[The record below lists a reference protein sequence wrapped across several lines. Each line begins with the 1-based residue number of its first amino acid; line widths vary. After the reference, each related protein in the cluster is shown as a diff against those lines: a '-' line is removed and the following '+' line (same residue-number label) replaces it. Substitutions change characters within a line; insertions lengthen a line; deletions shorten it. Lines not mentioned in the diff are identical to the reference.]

1 MEFHISRRVREKYG
15 LDETLFAFNGSAI
28 FLNLQ
33 AVKRFADKLNR
44 QRDLIHFP
52 ENAVKVGQA
61 NALGLI
67 DEIFHYVIHLYRQEK
82 QLDIFDEIDQTLET
96 LIGSDRYTAFLVQF
110 ISEFPPQ
117 VVYDKHLTPE
127 AYLAQ
132 TTDGKSNRE
141 DVLEELLLFWLENQN
156 PALKPFKEIFEAPE
170 LTKNP
175 NFEVAIH
182 TIRQTFA

>member
-117 VVYDKHLTPE
+117 VVYDNISRLRLILRRPPTASPI
-127 AYLAQ
+127 
-132 TTDGKSNRE
+132 GKTYWKSFCFSGWKTRT
-141 DVLEELLLFWLENQN
+141 L
-156 PALKPFKEIFEAPE
+156 P
-170 LTKNP
+170 
-175 NFEVAIH
+175 
-182 TIRQTFA
+182 